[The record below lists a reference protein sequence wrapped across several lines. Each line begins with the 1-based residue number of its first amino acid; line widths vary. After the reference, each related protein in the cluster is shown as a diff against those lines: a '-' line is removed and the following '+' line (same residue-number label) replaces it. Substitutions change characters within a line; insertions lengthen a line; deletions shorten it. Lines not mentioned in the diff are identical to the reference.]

1 MFSAQIFQENTFLK
15 TKLNFLLTGKCFP
28 LTNFSNDKQTQESL
42 ESGFP
47 ETTFRKT
54 NTAKR
59 ENIFLE
65 IKPNFSL
72 TRKCFPLTGK
82 CFPLTNF
89 PNGKQTQ
96 ESLESGFPKSKF
108 RKTNM
113 ALMNEFLLLL
123 QGGHD
128 LFDENGMPKPSFPDH
143 WRGEKNGIYSGLG
156 LADAWNSI
164 SLDSDKVNLL

>member
-1 MFSAQIFQENTFLK
+1 
-15 TKLNFLLTGKCFP
+15 
-28 LTNFSNDKQTQESL
+28 LTNFSNGKQTQESL

-72 TRKCFPLTGK
+72 TEKCFPLTEK

-89 PNGKQTQ
+89 SNDKQTQ
-96 ESLESGFPKSKF
+96 KNLKSDFPKNEF
-108 RKTNM
+108 QKTNM
-113 ALMNEFLLLL
+113 A
-123 QGGHD
+123 
-128 LFDENGMPKPSFPDH
+128 
-143 WRGEKNGIYSGLG
+143 
-156 LADAWNSI
+156 
-164 SLDSDKVNLL
+164 